1 MEQHLGRKL
10 ARNEVVHYING
21 NKKDNRIDNLEVV
34 KLSEHS
40 RNHRIGGKM
49 TQQSK
54 LLIAEAQN
62 EMNKTMV
69 GRHAKL
75 SIDDVRVIRERLKNG
90 DKVSD
95 IARDYSVRRQTI
107 YRIRHGESWANF

>member
-10 ARNEVVHYING
+10 ARNEVVHHING